1 MRLERSCA
9 GCGGAFL
16 ARSWALA
23 RGWDHCCSRVCA
35 RRWRYSPS
43 RRFWRCV
50 QQTDTCWLW
59 TGPRTSSGAGYFR
72 TVEGG
77 RRRRRRAAVLVWEDA
92 YGPVPAGHVVRPRC
106 GQAACVRPEH
116 LGLRRA
122 STRPIEGRPDHRLA
136 SVCAHPRPLFW
147 TRERVTAAL
156 ARFHRQTGQ
165 APTSSNAWRAV
176 SNQLAHGRSRSFPSP
191 TVVLRYFGSFRA
203 AWASIGIELPTDGA
217 PWTERED
224 SYLRSM
230 TGVMTRNAIARALGR
245 SSDGVKARL
254 GRLRRQLRNR
264 AAAGPAAPEAP
275 PDGRGAGPIALDRS
289 TASTFTNTHDRR

>member
-1 MRLERSCA
+1 MRVERSCA
-9 GCGGAFL
+9 GCGQGFL
-16 ARSWALA
+16 ARSWALV
-23 RGWDHCCSRVCA
+23 RGWDRCCSRACA
-35 RRWRYSPS
+35 ERWRYSPD

-50 QQTDTCWLW
+50 QRTATCWLW
-59 TGPRTSSGAGYFR
+59 TGQRTPEGLGYFR
-72 TVEGG
+72 VLEGG

-122 STRPIEGRPDHRLA
+122 STRPIEGRPDHGLA

-165 APTSSNAWRAV
+165 APTSSDAWRAL

-191 TVVLRYFGSFRA
+191 PVVLRYFGSFRA
-203 AWASIGIELPTDGA
+203 AWACLSVELPRDGA

-224 SYLRSM
+224 AYVHSTIGALS
-230 TGVMTRNAIARALGR
+230 GQEIARALGR
-245 SSDGVKARL
+245 SDGATKVLIHRAIK
-254 GRLRRQLRNR
+254 QLEEEME
-264 AAAGPAAPEAP
+264 GE
-275 PDGRGAGPIALDRS
+275 
-289 TASTFTNTHDRR
+289 